1 MTNPSI
7 FLFSN
12 IGPGDRFSSER
23 AGLLSLP
30 ELSVDTAAEEIAKMS
45 ADEEVAKAARKAAEE
60 AARGVEEEAAGTAA
74 EEVVKKTAEEE
85 DAGAAREAPAPFATA
100 VGDTFSSERK
110 GSLIGLSA
118 SNTRASLKKGPSRW
132 AFVKDCTA
140 FGNRKV
146 CSGTFDWHLHID
158 QAANPFVIMI
168 GVADVSRSTKPFGYI
183 MHEKCTPKFAHDLYV
198 ALSEWEGQAWHAHA
212 DVGRCAAGDTVT
224 VSLDM
229 ATRQLSFRQNGADL
243 SVFHKVLAV
252 YLEGWS
258 DRAPQV
264 TIVDAS
270 AQL

>member
-30 ELSVDTAAEEIAKMS
+30 ELSVGTAAEEIAKMS

-60 AARGVEEEAAGTAA
+60 AARGVEKEAAGTAA

-110 GSLIGLSA
+110 GPLIGLSA

-140 FGNRKV
+140 
-146 CSGTFDWHLHID
+146 L
-158 QAANPFVIMI
+158 AI
-168 GVADVSRSTKPFGYI
+168 GRYAVAPSTGIYTLIRLRTRS
-183 MHEKCTPKFAHDLYV
+183 
-198 ALSEWEGQAWHAHA
+198 
-212 DVGRCAAGDTVT
+212 
-224 VSLDM
+224 
-229 ATRQLSFRQNGADL
+229 
-243 SVFHKVLAV
+243 
-252 YLEGWS
+252 
-258 DRAPQV
+258 
-264 TIVDAS
+264 
-270 AQL
+270 